1 LQKRLKLRAAVLW
14 LTCKF
19 DFFATSAPTATTD
32 RIRQV
37 SSLTQADFKALN
49 TWSATAADA
58 TLQLTTLGDVHLWVG
73 PKNRHDRRA
82 SFVLRADLLKNG
94 QVIATGESAE
104 ITGLTADPTQAREVT
119 IAFGSISD
127 PALAVG
133 DVLALR
139 ILAKVAESSAAK
151 KAIGLRI
158 YYDAQSRPARFGAT
172 FTSGTGPIDADGD
185 GFSVAQGDCND
196 ANPAIHPGATELCNE
211 IDDNCDGTVE
221 GAAPPSANGQLF
233 AGAANVPEQNGP

>member
-1 LQKRLKLRAAVLW
+1 MKDAVVTARKKLPECTPRFLYSLAVVLVWGLSMATENVAA
-14 LTCKF
+14 LTSGDQFFLTLHHK

-119 IAFGSISD
+119 
-127 PALAVG
+127 
-133 DVLALR
+133 
-139 ILAKVAESSAAK
+139 
-151 KAIGLRI
+151 
-158 YYDAQSRPARFGAT
+158 
-172 FTSGTGPIDADGD
+172 
-185 GFSVAQGDCND
+185 
-196 ANPAIHPGATELCNE
+196 
-211 IDDNCDGTVE
+211 
-221 GAAPPSANGQLF
+221 
-233 AGAANVPEQNGP
+233 